1 MFATTVVGISGRR
14 GVSSIRDRANVIDK
28 QVEMKGVSGSGSSG
42 IEMSATCVE
51 LK

>member
-1 MFATTVVGISGRR
+1 MVGISGRR

-28 QVEMKGVSGSGSSG
+28 QVEMRGVSGSGSSG

-51 LK
+51 LR